1 MNSTERMIYDKYAY
15 DKTFQYVFRVYMEF
29 ERRVNVTPEYDG
41 LKYGECRCSLEKWQ
55 NRLRISESQLRKALE
70 YLTKDGVIKRTFKGV
85 KGKGSSIYFLTR
97 FENTNKDT
105 NEDTN
110 KDTNKYSKI
119 NGLDTLQDTNE
130 GTNKNTKKVSIS
142 KNNNL
147 RIVSKDIYI
156 DVFDYWIVKGVYKH
170 KELTEDMENAIK
182 KTLKDYTLEQIK
194 EAMDNYAE
202 MYKSDYE
209 YCSYKWTLIEFLT
222 RKQKDT
228 GIRQLKLHLNEG
240 VSYKRYLEYKS
251 KAKDPVEEKSKSV
264 IIDGYEYESI

>member
-70 YLTKDGVIKRTFKGV
+70 YLTKDSVIKRTFKGV

-97 FENTNKDT
+97 FEDTNKDTNKDT

-110 KDTNKYSKI
+110 KSSKI
-119 NGLDTLQDTNE
+119 NGLGTLQNTNDDS
-130 GTNKNTKKVSIS
+130 NKNTKKVSIS

-147 RIVSKDIYI
+147 IIISKYKYTEI
-156 DVFDYWIVKGVYKH
+156 FDYWMSKGIYKH
-170 KELTEDMENAIK
+170 RGLTKNMENAIER
-182 KTLKDYTLEQIK
+182 TLKDYTLEEIK
-194 EAMDNYAE
+194 EAIDNYAE
-202 MYKSDYE
+202 MYKSDYK
-209 YCSYKWTLIEFLT
+209 YCTHKWTLVEFLT
-222 RKQKDT
+222 RTQDKT
-228 GIRQLKLHLNEG
+228 NERQLELHLKEG

-251 KAKDPVEEKSKSV
+251 KAHDPVKEKSKSV
-264 IIDGYEYESI
+264 IIDGYEYETI

>member
-1 MNSTERMIYDKYAY
+1 MIYDKYAY

-156 DVFDYWIVKGVYKH
+156 DVFD
-170 KELTEDMENAIK
+170 
-182 KTLKDYTLEQIK
+182 
-194 EAMDNYAE
+194 
-202 MYKSDYE
+202 
-209 YCSYKWTLIEFLT
+209 
-222 RKQKDT
+222 
-228 GIRQLKLHLNEG
+228 
-240 VSYKRYLEYKS
+240 
-251 KAKDPVEEKSKSV
+251 
-264 IIDGYEYESI
+264 